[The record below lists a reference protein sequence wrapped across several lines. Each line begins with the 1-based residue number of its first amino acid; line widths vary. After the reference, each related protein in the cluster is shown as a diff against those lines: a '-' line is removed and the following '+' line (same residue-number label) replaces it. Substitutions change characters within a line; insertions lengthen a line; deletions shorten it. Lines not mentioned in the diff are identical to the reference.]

1 MGYGLKRRL
10 GHFTILNIG
19 LTSLPNLHTYAC
31 KDTPTLVKSKIIVGQ
46 IAVRGSEWLS
56 NGCAAGEEPTSCPV
70 SGWRGAL

>member
-46 IAVRGSEWLS
+46 IAVRGSEWLL
-56 NGCAAGEEPTSCPV
+56 NGCAAGEEPTSCPA
-70 SGWRGAL
+70 SGWRGA

>member
-10 GHFTILNIG
+10 GHFTILNIV

-46 IAVRGSEWLS
+46 IAVRGSER
-56 NGCAAGEEPTSCPV
+56 AAERL
-70 SGWRGAL
+70 RGG

>member
-46 IAVRGSEWLS
+46 IVVRGSER
-56 NGCAAGEEPTSCPV
+56 AAERLCG
-70 SGWRGAL
+70 G